1 MSRCNAQKNFQATL
15 LDSIATTC
23 HLIKLNLD
31 NQYSSKKAS
40 ANHKSHGC
48 FVLTELWH
56 NLLMY
61 KHTHTLFLSYGT
73 AAALYQKIEILR
85 FSDINST
92 GCKFSMTVGFC
103 NPCWSF
109 RFVFCFVV
117 VFFFFASISS
127 KDADWITEDAASM
140 SLKDD
145 GGEWIV
151 PIAGSSRV
159 STTEN
164 LLITGSTI
172 FFVTF
177 CPRTFFVSVR
187 IAFGT
192 FSDGLWFVIEV
203 SCPRVMLTMYL
214 PTVLRAPDEKE
225 GKNGKCLS
233 VRWQGQMRLI
243 RDVAIWN
250 IDDVEESNWFRFFC

>member
-1 MSRCNAQKNFQATL
+1 M
-15 LDSIATTC
+15 
-23 HLIKLNLD
+23 
-31 NQYSSKKAS
+31 
-40 ANHKSHGC
+40 
-48 FVLTELWH
+48 
-56 NLLMY
+56 
-61 KHTHTLFLSYGT
+61 

-92 GCKFSMTVGFC
+92 GCKFPTTVGFC

-127 KDADWITEDAASM
+127 KDADWIAEAAASM

-145 GGEWIV
+145 DGEWIV
-151 PIAGSSRV
+151 PVAGSSRV

-172 FFVTF
+172 VFVTF
-177 CPRTFFVSVR
+177 CPRTFFVRVR
-187 IAFGT
+187 IALGT

-214 PTVLRAPDEKE
+214 PTVLRAPGEEKGE
-225 GKNGKCLS
+225 CLS
-233 VRWQGQMRLI
+233 VGWQRQMRLNS
-243 RDVAIWN
+243 RCRHLKHRRCRRKV
-250 IDDVEESNWFRFFC
+250 IDLGVFFDKIK

>member
-1 MSRCNAQKNFQATL
+1 MSHCTAQKYFEATFL
-15 LDSIATTC
+15 VAIATTC

-40 ANHKSHGC
+40 AIHKSHWC
-48 FVLTELWH
+48 FVLAELWH

-61 KHTHTLFLSYGT
+61 NTHTLSFLSYGT
-73 AAALYQKIEILR
+73 AVAAALYQKIEILR

-92 GCKFSMTVGFC
+92 GCKFSTTVGFC

-127 KDADWITEDAASM
+127 KDADWITEDAASI

-151 PIAGSSRV
+151 PIEGSSRV

-187 IAFGT
+187 ISFGT

-214 PTVLRAPDEKE
+214 PTVMRAPDEERRKKMVNVWVWD
-225 GKNGKCLS
+225 GKDK
-233 VRWQGQMRLI
+233 W
-243 RDVAIWN
+243 D
-250 IDDVEESNWFRFFC
+250 